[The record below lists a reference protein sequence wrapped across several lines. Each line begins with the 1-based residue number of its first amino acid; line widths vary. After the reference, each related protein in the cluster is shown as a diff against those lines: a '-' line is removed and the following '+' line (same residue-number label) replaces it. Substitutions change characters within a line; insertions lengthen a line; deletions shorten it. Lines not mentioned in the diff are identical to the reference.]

1 MISVLLKKIL
11 IKYKIIY
18 AALFLLVVFC
28 VYLSCKGNYSIS
40 VKGVEK
46 KYEETFDS
54 LFAGYEGKWTA
65 QKEARLEQMT
75 DKQDALDEQFSQL
88 SYDLLNKKITEDK
101 LYQFVRE
108 HKELGTEYDAC
119 YKELLSKVD
128 YVQENPDKRYL
139 MKTDGWWYYFTDDT
153 LYYVNLV
160 FVVILCMLVFVGETQ
175 TGILEIHRFSKVG
188 EKKFFLLQWG
198 TVVVVAEVFFL
209 ITQALKFLIYYVRYG
224 ISGMSYPIQSIPVF
238 EYCGWNLS
246 IGVYMALC
254 VGFYMISVLCLCG
267 LAFLLVMILRKGLE
281 SVFTIFLLIILPP
294 MCLSEKILCFV
305 PNMYSLMF
313 PANILR
319 GYENNWSFLSLKQL
333 LLYGVVSLVAGA
345 AMAVYAGRKGGRF
358 EG

>member
-1 MISVLLKKIL
+1 MISVLLNKIL

-128 YVQENPDKRYL
+128 YVQENPNKRYL

-160 FVVILCMLVFVGETQ
+160 FIVILCMLVFVGETQ

-188 EKKFFLLQWG
+188 EKNFF
-198 TVVVVAEVFFL
+198 
-209 ITQALKFLIYYVRYG
+209 
-224 ISGMSYPIQSIPVF
+224 
-238 EYCGWNLS
+238 YCNGGPSWWWQ
-246 IGVYMALC
+246 
-254 VGFYMISVLCLCG
+254 
-267 LAFLLVMILRKGLE
+267 R
-281 SVFTIFLLIILPP
+281 
-294 MCLSEKILCFV
+294 CF
-305 PNMYSLMF
+305 S
-313 PANILR
+313 
-319 GYENNWSFLSLKQL
+319 
-333 LLYGVVSLVAGA
+333 
-345 AMAVYAGRKGGRF
+345 
-358 EG
+358 